1 MLGALCT
8 LYGWTLSR
16 LMADAETPPPNY
28 IPAGEQAHWTDPES
42 GYRRRA
48 VSPPSPGLRGEMVEV
63 HIPAGATVSFE
74 TSPIAGLE
82 HHLWML
88 EGAITIDV
96 DGSSVSLRTG
106 DCLRYV
112 LNGPSQF
119 QQCRQARGPLRD
131 RDGAPMTTRPRAG
144 GSHRDVAARA
154 RRLADARERHRHA
167 RRRPARRRLPG
178 RRRQLRRALLD
189 GRIARG
195 SGWRRCCPASAPAR
209 GASSSRGSAIAS
221 SGRCR
226 WISRCRRTSS
236 IAARC

>member
-1 MLGALCT
+1 METPPTASPVSGADTEIERRIAVRLAQLRTERGWSLEDVAERSGISRPTLSRIERSELSPTAAMLGALCT

-88 EGAITIDV
+88 EGAVTIDV

-112 LNGPSQF
+112 LNGPSKF
-119 QQCRQARGPLRD
+119 QNAGKRSARYVI
-131 RDGAPMTTRPRAG
+131 AMVRP
-144 GSHRDVAARA
+144 
-154 RRLADARERHRHA
+154 
-167 RRRPARRRLPG
+167 
-178 RRRQLRRALLD
+178 
-189 GRIARG
+189 
-195 SGWRRCCPASAPAR
+195 
-209 GASSSRGSAIAS
+209 
-221 SGRCR
+221 
-226 WISRCRRTSS
+226 
-236 IAARC
+236 